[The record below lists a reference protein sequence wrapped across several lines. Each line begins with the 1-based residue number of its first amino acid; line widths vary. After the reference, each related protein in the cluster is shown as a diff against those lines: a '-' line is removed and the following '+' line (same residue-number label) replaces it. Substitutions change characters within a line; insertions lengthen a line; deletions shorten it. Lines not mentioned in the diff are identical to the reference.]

1 MDDAT
6 AFLSSAV
13 STPLSFLSGRSVAP
27 QATPEEVFSS
37 DIDLNEDE
45 VLEEERGEEAEV
57 DDSPEPARRVRML
70 SIVDKEKGDKA
81 LGQKAMNRRRWQIVP
96 LRKSN
101 ARTGT
106 SSD

>member
-1 MDDAT
+1 MFDDAT
-6 AFLSSAV
+6 AFLSSAI
-13 STPLSFLSGRSVAP
+13 STPLSLLSGQRVAP
-27 QATPEEVFSS
+27 RATLEEVVSS
-37 DIDLNEDE
+37 HIDLNEDE

-70 SIVDKEKGDKA
+70 SIVDKLESTPSD
-81 LGQKAMNRRRWQIVP
+81 KAMNRRRWQTIP

-106 SSD
+106 SD